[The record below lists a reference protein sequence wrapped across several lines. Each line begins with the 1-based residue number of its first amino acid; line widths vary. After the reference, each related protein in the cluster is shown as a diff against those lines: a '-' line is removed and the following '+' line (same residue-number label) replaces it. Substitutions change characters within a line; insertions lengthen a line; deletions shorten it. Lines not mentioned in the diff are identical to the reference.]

1 MRDWASVV
9 KASSAGVDPGGSPW
23 ERAAVLCRAMDDEK
37 DGLVAVSTE
46 NRARPEIIAL
56 AAVAVALGIVTRF
69 VTRSSLWLDEA
80 LSVNIASAPLGQ
92 LVEHLKHDGHPPF
105 YYVVLHGWIGTF
117 GSGDISV
124 RGLSGFFGLLT
135 LPLVWMVGKR
145 KGGPTLGW
153 VAVAVVAL
161 SPFAVRYS
169 DEARMYSLVIFL
181 VVIGWLLID
190 DVIDRGKATLPR
202 FFGIAIVGAL
212 LLYTHYW
219 SLWLLGAVS
228 LTSLWK
234 IWKAPDRSARRPWIG
249 LVLAIA
255 VAGVSFVP
263 WLPTMLYQSA
273 HTGTPWAK
281 ASRPT
286 AALALTLVDYGGGDY
301 AEQFLGA
308 LLIAMA
314 LVLGIFGFAVDRRT
328 TVLDLRTRREFRG
341 VAWIAFLTFL
351 IGCAVSAVA
360 HSAFASRY
368 TAVIFPFIAV
378 IVAAGICCFA
388 SRWIRFGVLA
398 TVCLVLSI
406 GAVWNVVY
414 NRTQLKE
421 AAAIVSTTAKSD
433 DIVVF
438 CPDQLGPAGVRLMP
452 SGLTLVSYPTYGNGQ
467 FVDWVDY
474 AERNRASDP
483 ATFANRLLVDAGSTR
498 TIYVVWSD
506 IYKTFEGKCAGLV
519 AALSSARAPQSLL
532 GEDGDR
538 YFEHASLT
546 RFAPPQ

>member
-1 MRDWASVV
+1 MKAPSV
-9 KASSAGVDPGGSPW
+9 GVDPGGSPT
-23 ERAAVLCRAMDDEK
+23 EGAAVLFGGMQDEK
-37 DGLVAVSTE
+37 DAQSAVSTE

-56 AAVAVALGIVTRF
+56 ALVAVALGVVTRF

-92 LVEHLKHDGHPPF
+92 LVELLKHDGHPPF
-105 YYVVLHGWIGTF
+105 YYVVLHGWMGVF

-124 RGLSGFFGLLT
+124 RGLSALFGLLT
-135 LPLVWMVGKR
+135 LPLVWIIGRR
-145 KGGPTLGW
+145 KGGATLGW
-153 VAVAVVAL
+153 IAVAVVAI

-169 DEARMYSLVIFL
+169 NEARMYSLVIFL
-181 VVIGWLLID
+181 VTLGWLLID
-190 DVIDRGKATLPR
+190 DVIDRGKATTSR
-202 FFGIAIVGAL
+202 FLGIFVVGGV

-219 SLWLLGAVS
+219 SLWLLGAVG
-228 LTSLWK
+228 LTGLWK
-234 IWKAPDRSARRPWIG
+234 IWKAPDRSARRPGTG
-249 LVLAIA
+249 LVLAILVAA
-255 VAGVSFVP
+255 VCFLP

-286 AALALTLVDYGGGDY
+286 AALALTLVDNGGGDY

-308 LLIAMA
+308 FLIAMA
-314 LVLGIFGFAVDRRT
+314 LVLGIFGVAVDRRT
-328 TVLDLRTRREFRG
+328 TLLDLRTRREFRG
-341 VAWIAFLTFL
+341 SAWIAFLTFV
-351 IGCAVSAVA
+351 IGCVVSAVA

-368 TAVIFPFIAV
+368 TSVIFPFIAV
-378 IVAAGICCFA
+378 IVAAGLSCFA
-388 SRWIRFGVLA
+388 SRWIRFGVVA

-414 NRTQLKE
+414 NRTQLKA
-421 AAAIVSTTAKSD
+421 AAAIVSTTAKPD

-438 CPDQLGPAGVRLMP
+438 CPDQLGPSGVRLMP
-452 SGLTLVSYPTYGNGQ
+452 GGLTLVSYPTYGNGQ

-483 ATFANRLLVDAGSTR
+483 SAFATRLLSEAGSTR

-506 IYKTFEGKCAGLV
+506 IYKTFEGKCSGLV
-519 AALSSARAPQSLL
+519 AALSAARTPQQLL

>member
-1 MRDWASVV
+1 
-9 KASSAGVDPGGSPW
+9 
-23 ERAAVLCRAMDDEK
+23 MDDEK
-37 DGLVAVSTE
+37 DGLAAVSTE
-46 NRARPEIIAL
+46 NRARPEIIAI
-56 AAVAVALGIVTRF
+56 AVVAVALGIVTRF

-105 YYVVLHGWIGTF
+105 YYVLLHGWIGIF

-153 VAVAVVAL
+153 IAVAVVAI

-202 FFGIAIVGAL
+202 FVGIAIVGSL
-212 LLYTHYW
+212 LLSTHYW
-219 SLWLLGAVS
+219 SLWLLVAVG

-249 LVLAIA
+249 LVLAIG

-328 TVLDLRTRREFRG
+328 TALDLRTRREFRG
-341 VAWIAFLTFL
+341 VAWIAFSTFF

-388 SRWIRFGVLA
+388 SRWIRFGVVA

-421 AAAIVSTTAKSD
+421 AAAIVSTTAKPD
-433 DIVVF
+433 DIAVF

-483 ATFANRLLVDAGSTR
+483 ASFANRLLVEAGSTR

-506 IYKTFEGKCAGLV
+506 SYKTFEGKCAGLV
-519 AALSSARAPQSLL
+519 AALSAARTPQQLL